1 MCIATEQEEIAE
13 DEENNEVLIQ
23 NFTKKSKPS
32 EIKSKENNLNES
44 EKTVCLLQV
53 GNAKIRNPKNGQVCQ
68 NTAIFL
74 DSGYEIS
81 LVRNSFANPNRS

>member
-32 EIKSKENNLNES
+32 EIKSKEN
-44 EKTVCLLQV
+44 
-53 GNAKIRNPKNGQVCQ
+53 GQDV
-68 NTAIFL
+68 
-74 DSGYEIS
+74 EINHIA
-81 LVRNSFANPNRS
+81 RIYF